1 MDFLFLLSLY
11 QRQSNQLRIPFRFTH
26 HDILSTFLNLMLG
39 WNSRIKIYCSSS
51 SSEGNEHIF
60 LRNTQLPILIKRF
73 IRNWHSRHSYFICIN
88 EGVIHD
94 CTKSEYFIENNGSS
108 SSIFII
114 VSRQSSGNLHI
125 LHLVVTFTKGRQATA
140 FPSQLLQPSFRPSIL
155 GISSSIQL

>member
-1 MDFLFLLSLY
+1 MTFLLLLSPY

-39 WNSRIKIYCSSS
+39 CNSRIKIYCSSS

-60 LRNTQLPILIKRF
+60 VRNTQLPIFIKRL

-94 CTKSEYFIENNGSS
+94 CTKPEYFIENKGSS
-108 SSIFII
+108 PSIFII
-114 VSRQSSGNLHI
+114 VIRQSSGNMHI
-125 LHLVVTFTKGRQATA
+125 LHWFVTCTKWGYATI
-140 FPSQLLQPSFRPSIL
+140 FPS
-155 GISSSIQL
+155 